1 MKITYD
7 KKVDALN
14 LTLKAGKVAKTLEVA
29 PEIFLDMDKNGNP
42 LYLEIVG
49 ASEKIGAKNFSK
61 VTIGAK
67 SFSVPAF

>member
-14 LTLKAGKVAKTLEVA
+14 VELRPGVVAETREVA
-29 PEIFLDMDKNGNP
+29 PEIFLDVDGSGKP

-49 ASEKIGAKNFSK
+49 ASEKIGRKNFSRL
-61 VTIGAK
+61 TFGSK
-67 SFSVPAF
+67 SLRLPF